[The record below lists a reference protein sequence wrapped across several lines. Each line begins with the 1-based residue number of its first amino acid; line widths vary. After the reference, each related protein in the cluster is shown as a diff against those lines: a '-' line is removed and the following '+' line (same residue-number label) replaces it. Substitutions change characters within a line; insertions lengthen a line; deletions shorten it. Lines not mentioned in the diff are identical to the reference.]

1 MHSTHTFWVFSHKSY
16 GKCFIKYN
24 IIWIRYDTVR
34 HSTEKFLNVKFSNL
48 ISFLSMNTLRS
59 TNTLH
64 TCNYI
69 YEYITCESKKG
80 EILHR
85 TCTPVRDKPI

>member
-1 MHSTHTFWVFSHKSY
+1 
-16 GKCFIKYN
+16 
-24 IIWIRYDTVR
+24 
-34 HSTEKFLNVKFSNL
+34 
-48 ISFLSMNTLRS
+48 MNTLRS